1 MTTGR
6 INQVA
11 IRVALEAVTSRPRR
25 PCDRRAQPISQLARV
40 IVHHHRQLSD
50 VAAAADGP
58 RHRLGPT
65 DGRTALFTARLP
77 ITRFEVGIR
86 KTVKVQIPNCYSTD
100 TSLETATARK
110 RYRCSAFVGHRD
122 PMCLDRAL
130 TSSPHAEVRVH
141 RDGVLKPSR
150 HWHNQTC
157 RFASHSR
164 RPAAISCLSL

>member
-1 MTTGR
+1 VTDVHSPFRSSHESSYTTNANSR
-6 INQVA
+6 
-11 IRVALEAVTSRPRR
+11 TSPPPPPPTARATDS
-25 PCDRRAQPISQLARV
+25 DRR
-40 IVHHHRQLSD
+40 
-50 VAAAADGP
+50 
-58 RHRLGPT
+58 T
-65 DGRTALFTARLP
+65 DGRTALFTVRLP

-130 TSSPHAEVRVH
+130 TSSPNTEVRVH

-164 RPAAISCLSL
+164 PPAAISCLSL